1 MKWLTSCKRRWIRRV
16 IYGRFLHYFYLFFLF
31 AHHHSTYLY
40 IESEALEQKTAFEE
54 LTSRFEELD
63 NEKAQMELQYETIT
77 NQLAANKEAFERM
90 VDKDEL
96 VRLHDE
102 VNRLREQR
110 EAMETKNKA
119 IVEVN

>member
-1 MKWLTSCKRRWIRRV
+1 M
-16 IYGRFLHYFYLFFLF
+16 
-31 AHHHSTYLY
+31 
-40 IESEALEQKTAFEE
+40 
-54 LTSRFEELD
+54 D
-63 NEKAQMELQYETIT
+63 LQYETIT

-119 IVEVN
+119 IVEVNWF

>member
-1 MKWLTSCKRRWIRRV
+1 
-16 IYGRFLHYFYLFFLF
+16 
-31 AHHHSTYLY
+31 
-40 IESEALEQKTAFEE
+40 
-54 LTSRFEELD
+54 
-63 NEKAQMELQYETIT
+63 MELQYETIT